1 MEKANYLSKVI
12 FETIVLFLTWILLT
26 ESFASSELVFGFLIS
41 LIISLG
47 TANVFTEHG
56 LSHLHP
62 KRLFYL
68 IVYIPYYIYQVI
80 KANVIMAMIVLSPSL
95 PIKPGIVKVKTNLK
109 TDVGKLALA
118 NSITLTPGTITMDID
133 GDEIF
138 VHWIAVEDESVEG
151 ATKSIVGPFEKF
163 LEEIFS

>member
-68 IVYIPYYIYQVI
+68 VVYIPYYIYQVI
-80 KANVIMAMIVLSPSL
+80 KANVIMAMIVLSPRL

-118 NSITLTPGTITMDID
+118 NSITLTPGTITMDVD
-133 GDEIF
+133 DDELF
-138 VHWIAVEDESVEG
+138 VHWIFVKDESLDG
-151 ATKSIVGPFEKF
+151 ATKSIVSPFEKF
-163 LEEIFS
+163 LKEIFS

>member
-62 KRLFYL
+62 KRLFYS

-80 KANVIMAMIVLSPSL
+80 KANVIMAMIVLSPRL

-118 NSITLTPGTITMDID
+118 NSITLTPGTITMDVD
-133 GDEIF
+133 DDELF
-138 VHWIAVEDESVEG
+138 VHWIFVKDESLDG
-151 ATKSIVGPFEKF
+151 ATKSIVSPFEKF
-163 LEEIFS
+163 LKEIFS

>member
-26 ESFASSELVFGFLIS
+26 ESFASSELIFGFIIS
-41 LIISLG
+41 LVISLG
-47 TANVFTEHG
+47 TANLFTEHG
-56 LSHLHP
+56 LSHLNP

-68 IVYIPYYIYQVI
+68 IIYIPYYLYQVV
-80 KANVIMAMIVLSPSL
+80 KANIDVAIIVLSPSL

-109 TDVGKLALA
+109 TDVGKLSLA

-133 GDEIF
+133 GEDVY
-138 VHWIAVEDESVEG
+138 VHWIKVKDESVEG
-151 ATKSIVGPFEKF
+151 ATQEIVGPFEEF
-163 LEEIFS
+163 LKEIFS